1 MKYLFVSLFGLLIG
15 ASLAGTILYY
25 NPFTARVGAQPASG
39 DRVLK
44 YRLPDQLLAA
54 AVGDD
59 ALLGSRP
66 SRVEG
71 LWEETIDRTAAV
83 GILLTDDTGQPAAIA
98 SRLMAASPAT
108 DLLLTGVIVSDYW
121 LVTLPGQGTLF
132 VRAESNV
139 WPFLKETL
147 LPVWLFDRPWRG
159 RAEYRPTVGPNPG
172 GAGEVLGLA
181 GVFEGKS
188 GSAVERYDVTAFNPA
203 QHSTAAVGELFIHL
217 PEQQVAPQ

>member
-1 MKYLFVSLFGLLIG
+1 M
-15 ASLAGTILYY
+15 
-25 NPFTARVGAQPASG
+25 
-39 DRVLK
+39 
-44 YRLPDQLLAA
+44 
-54 AVGDD
+54 
-59 ALLGSRP
+59 
-66 SRVEG
+66 
-71 LWEETIDRTAAV
+71 
-83 GILLTDDTGQPAAIA
+83 
-98 SRLMAASPAT
+98 
-108 DLLLTGVIVSDYW
+108 DYW